1 MKQLFAA
8 LILVSIVWT
17 PAFSAPKG
25 PQVDLIDNKLSIQAE
40 SISLA
45 RLLRLV
51 DFATGMKSKVP
62 PELANRNISVR
73 FSGLSLSDGLRK
85 MFQGQPFDYVVIE
98 GQGIIVTAPSQTLT
112 AADAQPPYNP
122 PMAGQPMA
130 GQPMD
135 QPFVQDFQSQAAF
148 QQQQQL
154 QQQQLQQQQMQ
165 LQQMQQQQPAMV
177 QTPFGPMPNPRAQQ
191 NQQNPAVINQPQQ
204 NTLFPQIQQAGQPQQ
219 PVQVVPG
226 QPVPGNPN
234 PFGTASPFGTPNPQ
248 VNPNNGL
255 FGAVPV
261 ITPGAQQPR

>member
-8 LILVSIVWT
+8 LILVSVVWT
-17 PAFSAPKG
+17 PVFSAPKG

-40 SISLA
+40 SIPLA

-51 DFATGMKSKVP
+51 DFATGMNSKVP

-98 GQGIIVTAPSQTLT
+98 GQGIIVTAASQTLT
-112 AADAQPPYNP
+112 AADSPPPYNP

-135 QPFVQDFQSQAAF
+135 QPFVQDFQSPAAF
-148 QQQQQL
+148 Q

-177 QTPFGPMPNPRAQQ
+177 QTPFGLIANPRAQQ
-191 NQQNPAVINQPQQ
+191 NQQNPAVVNQPQQ
-204 NTLFPQIQQAGQPQQ
+204 NSLFPQVQPVGQPQQQ
-219 PVQVVPG
+219 PVQVLPG
-226 QPVPGNPN
+226 QPMPGNPN
-234 PFGTASPFGTPNPQ
+234 PFGSPSPFGTPNPP
-248 VNPNNGL
+248 VNNQNNGL

-261 ITPGAQQPR
+261 VTPSAQPR